1 MAVHCGTIIL
11 LYLHYSQFLI
21 FRTFEGIDDNV
32 TLVILRMSRHMET
45 GFSCLDFVCL
55 MTRMGRIEEFQKKS
69 LLNTDFTSDKSTS
82 MPNSPKYEENGST
95 SFRVSGSGEGIQTH
109 L

>member
-82 MPNSPKYEENGST
+82 MPNNPKYEENGST